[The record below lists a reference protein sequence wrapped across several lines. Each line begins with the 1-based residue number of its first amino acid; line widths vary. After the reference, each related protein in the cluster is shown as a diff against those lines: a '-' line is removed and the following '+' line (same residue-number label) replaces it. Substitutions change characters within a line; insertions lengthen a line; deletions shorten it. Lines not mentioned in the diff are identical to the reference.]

1 MTDKQGEKRP
11 WVEPE
16 LIVIVRGSPQ
26 ESVLAGCKDASGSGA
41 YVAAAACRST
51 GGNCFLDV
59 AS

>member
-1 MTDKQGEKRP
+1 MTDKKKS

-26 ESVLAGCKDASGSGA
+26 ESVLAGCKDAQGVGA
-41 YVAAAACRST
+41 YVSAVACSTT